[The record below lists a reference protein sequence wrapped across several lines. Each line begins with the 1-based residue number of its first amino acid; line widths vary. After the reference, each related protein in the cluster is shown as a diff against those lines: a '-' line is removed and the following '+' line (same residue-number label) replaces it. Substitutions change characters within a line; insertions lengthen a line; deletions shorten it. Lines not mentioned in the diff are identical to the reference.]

1 MAAKT
6 EVAENNEN
14 NTEVFTP
21 ERIAVLNANMTAI
34 WDKKEQKYLKKIN
47 LTSFLFSVYRLV
59 SSVPR

>member
-21 ERIAVLNANMTAI
+21 ERIAVLNA
-34 WDKKEQKYLKKIN
+34 KII
-47 LTSFLFSVYRLV
+47 
-59 SSVPR
+59 PI